1 MSVVVEFNLQLLK
14 VRCSSGTKCKTE
26 YGNVPKWRE
35 ALLLMIIINR
45 STLHWLVEKHDME
58 MREAMKKEKSIAN
71 LQRRIW

>member
-45 STLHWLVEKHDME
+45 STLVGRK
-58 MREAMKKEKSIAN
+58 A
-71 LQRRIW
+71 